1 MLTAECSSLPKYLN
15 FERVIGIREAA
26 QITLKA
32 ASLIEGNVIRN
43 TSPELSTM
51 HDRTNSLKDH
61 RSLSI
66 EEQLKEASRDATGRI
81 RRYLD
86 LAEKLFKGDEE
97 PTAEAA

>member
-1 MLTAECSSLPKYLN
+1 
-15 FERVIGIREAA
+15 
-26 QITLKA
+26 
-32 ASLIEGNVIRN
+32 
-43 TSPELSTM
+43 M

-86 LAEKLFKGDEE
+86 LAEKLFKGDED
-97 PTAEAA
+97 PTPEAA